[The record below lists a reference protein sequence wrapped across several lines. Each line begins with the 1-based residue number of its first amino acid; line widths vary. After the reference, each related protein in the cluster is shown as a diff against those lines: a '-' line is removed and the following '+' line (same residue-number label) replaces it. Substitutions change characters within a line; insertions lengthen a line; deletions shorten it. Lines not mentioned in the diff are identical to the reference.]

1 MAKPEETA
9 KAGVKAAPVAPKAAP
24 KAGAGMTQTPDTSDV
39 KVEAGDVAVTIVAAE
54 LKPFIGQALGGKKL
68 PENAE
73 LPGAQDVLVDQNAMS
88 KTGVSFNL
96 MFPKPK
102 SKGDEIT
109 EEDKKPENVRK
120 GVNHGAVAG
129 MLDKA
134 GYGALA
140 DQVDGL
146 GKGLQLDQ
154 GNQMLGVTMR
164 NNLDRRSEQALKLAP
179 GSLGKL
185 DHGDQKAMAKITS
198 GALQANP
205 KLAGFKPEDR
215 ELAAQK
221 LNATER
227 AEDHAAMK
235 KGDPNAVTKVEVQ
248 LPKLHMPKHREQ
260 KLAQTSTLLDQALD
274 GVDPRQLQQP
284 GGRQPGR
291 DMSALGRDK
300 FALDGAAPK
309 ADGPAPKA
317 GKTLTADGK
326 PKDPKKER
334 ALEDDGAFGGA
345 VQLGQ
350 SMSDGVKT
358 GVSVMTSA
366 AKIVPPSAKMAQINT
381 APKFGGVMG

>member
-9 KAGVKAAPVAPKAAP
+9 KAGVKAAPVAAKAAP
-24 KAGAGMTQTPDTSDV
+24 KAGGGMTQNPDTSDV

-102 SKGDEIT
+102 NKGDEIT
-109 EEDKKPENVRK
+109 EEDRKPENVRK
-120 GVNHGAVAG
+120 GVNHTAVAG

-146 GKGLQLDQ
+146 GKGLQLDP
-154 GNQMLGVTMR
+154 GNQTLGVAMR

-185 DHGDQKAMAKITS
+185 DHSNKKAMAQITS
-198 GALQANP
+198 TALHANP
-205 KLAGFKPEDR
+205 QLAGFKPEDR
-215 ELAAQK
+215 EVAAQR

-227 AEDHAAMK
+227 AEDQAAMK

-260 KLAQTSTLLDQALD
+260 KLAQTNTVFDQVAD
-274 GVDPRQLQQP
+274 ATDPRQLQQQ

-309 ADGPAPKA
+309 VDGPAPKA
-317 GKTLTADGK
+317 GKTLTADGR
-326 PKDPKKER
+326 PDPRKER
-334 ALEDDGAFGGA
+334 APEDDGAFGGA

-350 SMSDGVKT
+350 SMSDGVRT
-358 GVSVMTSA
+358 SVSVMTSSA
-366 AKIVPPSAKMAQINT
+366 RITPATAKMAKVQT